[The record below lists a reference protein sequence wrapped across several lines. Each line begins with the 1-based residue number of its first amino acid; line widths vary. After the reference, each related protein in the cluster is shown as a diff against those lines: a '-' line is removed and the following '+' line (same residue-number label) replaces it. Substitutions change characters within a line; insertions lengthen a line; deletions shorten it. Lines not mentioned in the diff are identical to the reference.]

1 VNVFGEAP
9 VRSGPAET
17 LAFQVETLMA
27 FMTLFSRMIPSRKSA
42 LFCDQALTAGP
53 AGLAPGVL
61 AFLGLCASLV
71 ILCASPAALA
81 MDALP
86 LQGNLERLEIVTA
99 TGTYEFTVE
108 VMRSGPQR
116 ERGLMFRRFLPQE
129 RGMLF
134 GFATERPVMMWMK
147 NTYLPLDMIFI
158 GRAGK
163 VVGLAENTEP
173 LSEKIIP
180 SGAPAYGV
188 LEVNAGTA
196 ARIDLRIGDSV
207 RHPLFDK

>member
-1 VNVFGEAP
+1 MIPAKKSAP
-9 VRSGPAET
+9 V
-17 LAFQVETLMA
+17 
-27 FMTLFSRMIPSRKSA
+27 
-42 LFCDQALTAGP
+42 CDQAITAGP
-53 AGLAPGVL
+53 ASFARG

-71 ILCASPAALA
+71 FLCGSPAALA
-81 MDALP
+81 TDVP
-86 LQGNLERLEIVTA
+86 PPQGSLERLEIVTA
-99 TGTYEFTVE
+99 SGTHEFSVE

-134 GFATERPVMMWMK
+134 DFATERPVMMWMK

-196 ARIDLRIGDSV
+196 ARIGLRIGDSV
-207 RHPLFDK
+207 HHPLFDK

>member
-1 VNVFGEAP
+1 LKIFGE
-9 VRSGPAET
+9 GPMRCDRPT
-17 LAFQVETLMA
+17 SRPLRVEPRLV
-27 FMTLFSRMIPSRKSA
+27 FIKLSSRVIPSRKSA
-42 LFCDQALTAGP
+42 PFCDQALTAGP
-53 AGLAPGVL
+53 AGLAAGVL

-71 ILCASPAALA
+71 FLCASPAALA
-81 MDALP
+81 IDASP
-86 LQGNLERLEIVTA
+86 LQGNLERLEIITA
-99 TGTYEFTVE
+99 TGTHEFSVE

-134 GFATERPVMMWMK
+134 DFATERPVMMWMK

-158 GRAGK
+158 SRAGK

-188 LEVNAGTA
+188 VEVNAGTA
-196 ARIDLRIGDSV
+196 ARIGLRIGDSV